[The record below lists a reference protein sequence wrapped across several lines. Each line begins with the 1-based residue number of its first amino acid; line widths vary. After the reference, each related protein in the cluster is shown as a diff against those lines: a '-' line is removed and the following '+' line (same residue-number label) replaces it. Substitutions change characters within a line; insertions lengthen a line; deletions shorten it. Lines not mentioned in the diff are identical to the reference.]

1 MVGFI
6 SESQNYPPNPGGN
19 PFSNGNISIEAPA
32 LNRASD
38 DVGIFYVKDDF
49 WKYDKQYHTFGSMF
63 IGGVSYLFNRG
74 SLKND
79 RSKSMINALLFT
91 NGIGIAKELN
101 DEFLGTTG
109 FDMMDIGANFL
120 GSVVGILL
128 ADWRYEVMHPSPERL
143 AKRKARKER
152 RKNKK

>member
-1 MVGFI
+1 
-6 SESQNYPPNPGGN
+6 
-19 PFSNGNISIEAPA
+19 
-32 LNRASD
+32 
-38 DVGIFYVKDDF
+38 
-49 WKYDKQYHTFGSMF
+49 
-63 IGGVSYLFNRG
+63 
-74 SLKND
+74 
-79 RSKSMINALLFT
+79 MINALLFT